1 MEEHLDLLY
10 LDFLSKYQGKDDAFG
25 VVIDRDC
32 GSHSLEQM
40 TNVQEKCKA
49 KNYLCYITN
58 PCIEFW
64 QLLHVSDVATE
75 YAESLND
82 ILENKLDN
90 KKNSLSAIYYMRKQ
104 VNGRQFKQELSK
116 SFIYLI

>member
-40 TNVQEKCKA
+40 TSVQEKCKA
-49 KNYLCYITN
+49 KIICVISQ
-58 PCIEFW
+58 I
-64 QLLHVSDVATE
+64 HA
-75 YAESLND
+75 LNFGSCCMSQM
-82 ILENKLDN
+82 LQPSMQNH
-90 KKNSLSAIYYMRKQ
+90 
-104 VNGRQFKQELSK
+104 
-116 SFIYLI
+116 

>member
-1 MEEHLDLLY
+1 MEEHLALLY

-40 TNVQEKCKA
+40 TSVQEKCKA

-90 KKNSLSAIYYMRKQ
+90 KKNSFVSNLLYEKTGQRKAI
-104 VNGRQFKQELSK
+104 
-116 SFIYLI
+116 